1 MFNNNT
7 TPTLTNVTIAN
18 NRANVGGGIT
28 NQSTTISIYNS
39 IFWGNQ
45 RSGSTSVA
53 GADIQN
59 GTVTLKNSI
68 TQVFTTGNATDNNLV
83 GIDPLFVSPTD
94 FRPQETSPAVD
105 GGDNSFFVGLDAST
119 LDVAG
124 NARVYNFAGGGI
136 IDMGAYEIGAKIS
149 PLPITLT
156 SFSGS
161 CNDNGINLSWTTATE
176 NNVSRFEIYRT
187 EDGKSWEKVTNVT
200 AQGNSSTANTYH
212 TTDLRGIETMYYKL
226 RSVDNDGTFEEFQ
239 PISIR
244 CDISGQT
251 WSLYPVPATTQVTI
265 TIETDKA
272 INDQITILDM
282 NGRAVQTQAVSL
294 EAGVNYVILDIQTL
308 ASGTYFMT
316 MNTEYKPLKLIK

>member
-1 MFNNNT
+1 
-7 TPTLTNVTIAN
+7 
-18 NRANVGGGIT
+18 
-28 NQSTTISIYNS
+28 
-39 IFWGNQ
+39 
-45 RSGSTSVA
+45 
-53 GADIQN
+53 
-59 GTVTLKNSI
+59 
-68 TQVFTTGNATDNNLV
+68 
-83 GIDPLFVSPTD
+83 
-94 FRPQETSPAVD
+94 
-105 GGDNSFFVGLDAST
+105 
-119 LDVAG
+119 
-124 NARVYNFAGGGI
+124 
-136 IDMGAYEIGAKIS
+136 
-149 PLPITLT
+149 
-156 SFSGS
+156 
-161 CNDNGINLSWTTATE
+161 
-176 NNVSRFEIYRT
+176 VSRFEIYRT